1 MFAIAGM
8 SKSAID
14 GTSSKAKEESFDG
27 EDVCFCLSASCLCC
41 CCRAA
46 SAFNWLSLG
55 GIRITNVHGLSSNA
69 VPEDGRGD
77 ACSRFSSAAIIC
89 REMLMASTGMPSVG
103 SAFRMPLMAE
113 VTGAS
118 RVWALLLVG
127 DCEDIGLGSPA
138 SCPFRICGCM

>member
-1 MFAIAGM
+1 MEWREGEFAIAGM

-27 EDVCFCLSASCLCC
+27 DDVCFCLPASCFCC

-69 VPEDGRGD
+69 VPVPADGRGD
-77 ACSRFSSAAIIC
+77 ACSRFSSAAMIC
-89 REMLMASTGMPSVG
+89 REMLTASTGTSSVG
-103 SAFRMPLMAE
+103 SAFKMPLMAE

-118 RVWALLLVG
+118 RVLALLVVG
-127 DCEDIGLGSPA
+127 DCEDIGEGSPA
-138 SCPFRICGCM
+138 